1 MKYRMHDENAFS
13 LESWIS
19 LLSFSTRFIC
29 DKIRARSIRE
39 IESIQSRVDPIERI
53 VLAVRHS
60 VPQWL
65 KGAYQELC
73 QRQESLSEEEGEK
86 LGLPTVIKLMRAR
99 EMLLS
104 GSDIRDPRLMSRVGR
119 TPAVSS
125 SSSYMARI
133 HLLDNDPVRPS
144 LVSDFWGNMHTPG
157 VDLRFDPQR
166 VADVVREVFE
176 LEPSQS

>member
-1 MKYRMHDENAFS
+1 MHDENAFA
-13 LESWIS
+13 LESWIA

-65 KGAYQELC
+65 TGAYQELC

-104 GSDIRDPRLMSRVGR
+104 GSDMRDPRFISRVSR
-119 TPAVSS
+119 TPGMSS
-125 SSSYMARI
+125 TSSYLARMQ
-133 HLLDNDPVRPS
+133 LLDSEPVRPP
-144 LVSDFWGNMHTPG
+144 LVSDFWGNMHTPNLE
-157 VDLRFDPQR
+157 LRFDPQR
-166 VADVVREVFE
+166 VADIVREVFA
-176 LEPSQS
+176 LEVPPSL